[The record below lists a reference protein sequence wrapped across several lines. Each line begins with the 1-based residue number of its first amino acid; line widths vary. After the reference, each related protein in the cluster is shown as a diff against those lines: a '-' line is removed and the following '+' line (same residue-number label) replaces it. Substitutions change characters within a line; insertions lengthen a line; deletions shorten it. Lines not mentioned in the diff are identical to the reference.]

1 MTLGAPPE
9 PPSDCGRCPRLAA
22 LRERVRRDHPDHH
35 AAPVP
40 GFGPGDAALLIVG
53 LAPGL
58 HGANASGRPFTGDGA
73 GDLLYPALH
82 AHGFASAP
90 CSRGPGDGLTLRDCR
105 LTNAVRCLPPGNRP
119 VAAEINQ
126 CNHFLAAEMRRPRVL
141 LALGGLAHKA
151 VIRALEL
158 RQASHPFGH
167 AAEHSLPGE
176 RVLLDSYHCSRY
188 NTNTGRLTPA
198 MFAAVFARARQL
210 VDGQGLPADR

>member
-1 MTLGAPPE
+1 M
-9 PPSDCGRCPRLAA
+9 
-22 LRERVRRDHPDHH
+22 
-35 AAPVP
+35 P
-40 GFGPGDAALLIVG
+40 GFGPKDAALLIVG

-90 CSRGPGDGLTLRDCR
+90 RSLGPGDGLALRDCR
-105 LTNAVRCLPPGNRP
+105 VTNAVRCLPPGNRP

-126 CNHFLAAEMRRPRVL
+126 CNDFLAAEMQQPRVL

-151 VIRALEL
+151 VIRALGL
-158 RQASHPFGH
+158 RQARHPFGH
-167 AAEHSLPGE
+167 AAEYPLPDG
-176 RVLLDSYHCSRY
+176 RVLLDSYHCGRY

-198 MFAAVFARARQL
+198 MFAAVFARARWW
-210 VDGQGLPADR
+210 VGGRGLPADR